1 MAVKMDYYEKQ
12 VGGSFREFLF
22 NNEEKLKKELEDLD
36 VLVDKEANI
45 ITIEGIQFAVEENG
59 NITKIEGI
67 ALSEKTKK
75 LNIIQGV
82 VEQPEAELVAT
93 LVAIQGEISWKI
105 SDEEVVKITGNGN
118 KVTITGLKDGVAII
132 TATCQGEEASCEVTV
147 RTVEISTTL
156 TLNSTNIVMGKQETI
171 ELTAE
176 QNGTEE
182 ITWESSDNRIAIVE
196 GTGENGKI
204 GKVTGVEA
212 GEVTIAA
219 RTQNQTATCKVTVAI
234 TAESLLKGIEE
245 ITTGGTKKILV
256 NGTTD
261 QVITDTTQYK
271 KEIYDVNVVMI
282 DGGLELGTGGI
293 VKVNGVEKAISE
305 IQDLSVSSDGKT
317 YSVGNTKDIGT
328 ASAYALNTVVLKVKG
343 NLEIQNG
350 VTLTSITGTY
360 GGPKGLIVYCEE
372 ALTNHGTISMS
383 QKGAKAQGQNV
394 FLSKNDSNLFSFV
407 GSAGGSGGGSV
418 SVSSDG
424 KKSGIGGTR
433 SAGFSCGGG
442 RRRSSFYIFR
452 WEMYFRQRDSWN
464 KL

>member
-22 NNEEKLKKELEDLD
+22 NNEEKLKKELEDLN

-93 LVAIQGEISWKI
+93 LVTIQGEISWKS

-156 TLNSTNIVMGKQETI
+156 TLSPENIVIGKQEET

-196 GTGENGKI
+196 GIGENGKI

-212 GEVTIAA
+212 GEITITA

-328 ASAYALNTVVLKVKG
+328 ASAYAQNTVVLKVKG
-343 NLEIQNG
+343 NLEIQNE

-372 ALTNHGTISMS
+372 AVTNNGTISMS
-383 QKGAKAQGQNV
+383 QKGAKAKGQNI

-418 SVSSDG
+418 SVSNDG

-442 RRRSSFYIFR
+442 RRRSSLYIFR
-452 WEMYFRQRDSWN
+452 WEMYFR
-464 KL
+464 

>member
-22 NNEEKLKKELEDLD
+22 NNEEKLKKELEDLN

-93 LVAIQGEISWKI
+93 LVTIQGEISWKS

-156 TLNSTNIVMGKQETI
+156 TLSPENIVIGKQEET

-196 GTGENGKI
+196 GIGEN
-204 GKVTGVEA
+204 
-212 GEVTIAA
+212 
-219 RTQNQTATCKVTVAI
+219 
-234 TAESLLKGIEE
+234 
-245 ITTGGTKKILV
+245 
-256 NGTTD
+256 
-261 QVITDTTQYK
+261 
-271 KEIYDVNVVMI
+271 
-282 DGGLELGTGGI
+282 
-293 VKVNGVEKAISE
+293 
-305 IQDLSVSSDGKT
+305 
-317 YSVGNTKDIGT
+317 
-328 ASAYALNTVVLKVKG
+328 
-343 NLEIQNG
+343 
-350 VTLTSITGTY
+350 
-360 GGPKGLIVYCEE
+360 
-372 ALTNHGTISMS
+372 
-383 QKGAKAQGQNV
+383 
-394 FLSKNDSNLFSFV
+394 
-407 GSAGGSGGGSV
+407 
-418 SVSSDG
+418 
-424 KKSGIGGTR
+424 
-433 SAGFSCGGG
+433 
-442 RRRSSFYIFR
+442 
-452 WEMYFRQRDSWN
+452 
-464 KL
+464 

>member
-22 NNEEKLKKELEDLD
+22 NNEEKLKKELEDLN

-93 LVAIQGEISWKI
+93 LVTIQGEISWKS

-156 TLNSTNIVMGKQETI
+156 TLSPENIVIGKQEET

-196 GTGENGKI
+196 GIGENGKI

-212 GEVTIAA
+212 GEITITA
-219 RTQNQTATCKVTVAI
+219 RTQNQTATCKVIVAI

-328 ASAYALNTVVLKVKG
+328 ASAYAQNTVVLKVKG
-343 NLEIQNG
+343 NLEIQNE

-372 ALTNHGTISMS
+372 AVTNNGTISMS
-383 QKGAKAQGQNV
+383 QKGAKAQGQNI

-418 SVSSDG
+418 SVSNAG

-433 SAGFSCGGG
+433 SAWFSCGGG
-442 RRRSSFYIFR
+442 RRRSSLYIFR
-452 WEMYFRQRDSWN
+452 WEMYFR
-464 KL
+464 

>member
-1 MAVKMDYYEKQ
+1 MDYYEKQ

-22 NNEEKLKKELEDLD
+22 NNEEKLKKELEDLN

-93 LVAIQGEISWKI
+93 LVTIQGEISWKS

-156 TLNSTNIVMGKQETI
+156 TLSPENIVIGKQEET

-196 GTGENGKI
+196 GIGENGKI

-212 GEVTIAA
+212 GEITITA

-328 ASAYALNTVVLKVKG
+328 ASAYAQNTVVLKVKG
-343 NLEIQNG
+343 NLEIQNE

-372 ALTNHGTISMS
+372 AVTNNGTISMS
-383 QKGAKAQGQNV
+383 QKGAKAKGQNI

-418 SVSSDG
+418 SVSNDG

-442 RRRSSFYIFR
+442 RRRSSLYIFR
-452 WEMYFRQRDSWN
+452 WEMYFR
-464 KL
+464 

>member
-1 MAVKMDYYEKQ
+1 MDYYEKQ

-22 NNEEKLKKELEDLD
+22 NNEEKLKKELENFN

-93 LVAIQGEISWKI
+93 LVTIQGEISWKS

-156 TLNSTNIVMGKQETI
+156 TLSPENIVIGKQEET

-196 GTGENGKI
+196 GIGENGKI

-212 GEVTIAA
+212 GEITITA

-328 ASAYALNTVVLKVKG
+328 ASAYAQNTVVLKVKG
-343 NLEIQNG
+343 NLEIQNE

-372 ALTNHGTISMS
+372 AVTNNGTISMS
-383 QKGAKAQGQNV
+383 QKGAKAKGQNI

-418 SVSSDG
+418 SVSNDG

-442 RRRSSFYIFR
+442 RRRSSLYIFR
-452 WEMYFRQRDSWN
+452 WEMYFR
-464 KL
+464 